1 MSASLSHG
9 ASAEPN
15 LTPILDMVFQLITFF
30 MLVINFKS
38 AAMDLSLKLPVI
50 GSAQPVD
57 MQGQEDLLIL
67 NIDSTGKLKV
77 FGVEK
82 DIDRYIATE
91 AEVSRLAA
99 RRNKSKKDTST
110 DDLRTIVVVRADRA
124 TPFHLL
130 NRVIKVCQDHGF
142 RRFSLKAMNRKEEGE
157 A

>member
-1 MSASLSHG
+1 MSSSLSHG

-67 NIDSTGKLKV
+67 NIDSAGKLKV
-77 FGVEK
+77 FGVDK
-82 DIDRYIATE
+82 DIEHYIATE
-91 AEVSRLAA
+91 AQVSRLTAH
-99 RRNKSKKDTST
+99 RNHADDKD
-110 DDLRTIVVVRADRA
+110 D
-124 TPFHLL
+124 
-130 NRVIKVCQDHGF
+130 
-142 RRFSLKAMNRKEEGE
+142 
-157 A
+157 

>member
-9 ASAEPN
+9 SSAEPN

-57 MQGQEDLLIL
+57 MQGQEDLLVL
-67 NIDSTGKLKV
+67 NIDSTGKLNV

-91 AEVSRLAA
+91 AQVSRLTA
-99 RRNKSKKDTST
+99 RLNPSEKGD

-130 NRVIKVCQDHGF
+130 NRVIKVCQEHGF
-142 RRFSLKAMNRKEEGE
+142 RRFSLKAMNRKEEI
-157 A
+157 

>member
-9 ASAEPN
+9 SSAEPN

-67 NIDSTGKLKV
+67 NIDSTGTLKV

-82 DIDRYIATE
+82 DIERYIATE
-91 AEVSRLAA
+91 AEVSRLTA
-99 RRNKSKKDTST
+99 RRNRSDNAAN

-130 NRVIKVCQDHGF
+130 NRVIKVCQEHGF
-142 RRFSLKAMNRKEEGE
+142 RRFSLKAMNRSEET
-157 A
+157 